1 MGLYHTPGRVGS
13 YGWGLVAAWVA
24 SGAWY
29 TPVWLLRLC
38 VGLNG
43 GFYCLLVSY
52 RPLARLA
59 FSFFRAAVLRLSAF
73 LG

>member
-29 TPVWLLRLC
+29 TPALPALAQA
-38 VGLNG
+38 
-43 GFYCLLVSY
+43 GFASVLQA
-52 RPLARLA
+52 LAIARFQL
-59 FSFFRAAVLRLSAF
+59 F
-73 LG
+73 